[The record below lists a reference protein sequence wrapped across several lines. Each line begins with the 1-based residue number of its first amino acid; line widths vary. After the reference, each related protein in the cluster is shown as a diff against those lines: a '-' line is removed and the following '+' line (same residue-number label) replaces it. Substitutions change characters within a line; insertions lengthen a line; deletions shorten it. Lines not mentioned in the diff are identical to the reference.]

1 MFRKKAGEVL
11 IDLLIQW
18 GVDHIY
24 GMPGDSIN
32 SIVEPLR
39 KAHEA
44 GKIKFIQVRH
54 EEAGALAAAAYA
66 KLTGKLGV
74 CLTIAGPGSIH
85 TLNGLY
91 DAKLDRA
98 PVLAICG
105 QVESD
110 LLGTDF
116 FQEVNLERLF
126 DDVAVY
132 NQRIMSAEQLPTV
145 VNQAIRTA
153 YTRHGVAVLT
163 VPDDVPKFE
172 MEGDIRYTKPFYVKP
187 QIMPELKDLEQAKQ
201 VINDAEKPVILAGK
215 GTKGASQALID
226 FAEKIAAPI
235 VLSLPAKGVIPD
247 EHPLCLGGLGQI
259 GTKPAYN
266 AMQNADTLILIGT
279 SYPFNAFLPDKAKTI
294 HVDIDPYQI
303 GKRYPA
309 DVGCAGDA
317 GKTLEWLTAH
327 IKAKQDR
334 SFLEH
339 HQEMMKRWWKKME
352 QEEADDSVPIKPQ
365 KVLRMLNQVAHDDA
379 VLSVDVGC
387 AGDAGK
393 TLEWLT
399 AHIKAK
405 QDRSFLEHHQEMMKR
420 WWKKMEQ
427 EEADDSVPIKPQKV
441 LRMLNQV
448 AHDDAVLSVDVGNVT
463 VWTARDFRITNQQFI
478 LSSWLATLGCGL
490 PGALAGQMA
499 YPDKQVFAICGDGG
513 FGMTMNDFVTAVK
526 YELPIKIIVLNNHKI
541 AMIKYEQEV
550 MGNIEFGTN
559 LVNPNFAKFAEA
571 CGGIGYRVEKVEEL
585 PQALEQA
592 VSQTKPCIVDVIVDA
607 NEPPLPAKI
616 TFAQAAGFSK
626 HMVKELFTE
635 GKLDLPP
642 I

>member
-379 VLSVDVGC
+379 VLSVDVG
-387 AGDAGK
+387 
-393 TLEWLT
+393 
-399 AHIKAK
+399 
-405 QDRSFLEHHQEMMKR
+405 
-420 WWKKMEQ
+420 
-427 EEADDSVPIKPQKV
+427 
-441 LRMLNQV
+441 
-448 AHDDAVLSVDVGNVT
+448 NVT